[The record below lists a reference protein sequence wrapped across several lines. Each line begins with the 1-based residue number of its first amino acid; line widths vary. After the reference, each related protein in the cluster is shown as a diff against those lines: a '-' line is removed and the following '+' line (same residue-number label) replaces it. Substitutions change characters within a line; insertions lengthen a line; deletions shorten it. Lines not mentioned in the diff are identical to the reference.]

1 MNDLILPQKISCGYC
16 DCSEFGNL
24 SISPERTSVR
34 YEIEYYLEDGRATY
48 LNGEEIKII
57 ADRIII
63 AKQGDKRHS

>member
-34 YEIEYYLEDGRATY
+34 YEIEYYLEDGRAT
-48 LNGEEIKII
+48 
-57 ADRIII
+57 
-63 AKQGDKRHS
+63 